1 MIIASFSWR
10 QNTSAKDCVRTESGE
25 EFGCA
30 LISRWEIW
38 GTPRFLHYLEV
49 LRDNGIAR
57 NPHRANGS
65 NLICQNPAS
74 RQPGF
79 SRRRFFRWSSSLAAS
94 LGVAPLFSSA
104 RSLASTEKEVEGEDY
119 YDKLGVPTIINAAG
133 TYTTL
138 TAACM
143 PPVVLAA
150 VQKAALHPVR
160 LHDLQVK
167 VGRVHREAPAMRG
180 RRGHLRRRRE
190 RSPWPPPLACRSAN
204 NIDPMAMPQA
214 IDGMKNQVIVQK
226 AHRYGY
232 DHAMFLCGA
241 RVTEVVTLDDYKRAC
256 AAGNAIMTNFFN
268 AAEEEDGVAGT
279 AQIGREEWLRIAH
292 EHNIPCH
299 LDAAADMPPI
309 SNLWKYTGMG
319 FDLVAFSGGK
329 GMRGPQ
335 NAGLLLGKKH
345 LTDLAQQNN
354 NPEEGVGRGMK
365 VAKEQIVGMVAAV
378 DWVLSHTEES
388 MQGDYQK
395 RADLIAATV
404 KGIPSVTTETVVPR
418 IANHVPHLLI
428 RFDPS
433 VTGVTTTQIVAK
445 LREGQPSIELNP
457 NTGQPPNQGIPSNA
471 NTLVVG
477 VWMLQPGEDAIVGR
491 RIREAL
497 TSKA

>member
-1 MIIASFSWR
+1 M
-10 QNTSAKDCVRTESGE
+10 T
-25 EFGCA
+25 
-30 LISRWEIW
+30 
-38 GTPRFLHYLEV
+38 V
-49 LRDNGIAR
+49 LTN
-57 NPHRANGS
+57 S
-65 NLICQNPAS
+65 L
-74 RQPGF
+74 F
-79 SRRRFFRWSSSLAAS
+79 SRRRFFRWTSTLAAG
-94 LGVAPLFSSA
+94 LGVAPFVPSA
-104 RSLASTEKEVEGEDY
+104 SAANVVEGEDY

-160 LHDLQVK
+160 LHDLQTK
-167 VGRVHREAPAMRG
+167 SGEYIAGRLKCEGAVVTSGASGAIT
-180 RRGHLRRRRE
+180 
-190 RSPWPPPLACRSAN
+190 LATAACLQSAN
-204 NIDPMAMPQA
+204 NMSPMAMPQA
-214 IDGMKNQVIVQK
+214 IDGLKNQVIVQK
-226 AHRYGY
+226 AHRYEY
-232 DHAMFLCGA
+232 DHAIFLCGA
-241 RVTEVVTLDDYKRAC
+241 RITEVVTLDEYKHAC

-268 AAEEEDGVAGT
+268 AAEDEVGIAGT
-279 AQIGREEWLRIAH
+279 AQIGREEWLRVAH

-345 LTDLAQQNN
+345 LTELAQQNN
-354 NPEEGVGRGMK
+354 NPNVGVGRGMK

-395 RADLIAATV
+395 RADVIAAAV
-404 KGIPSVTTETVVPR
+404 KGIPSVTTETVVPK

-433 VTGVTTTQIVAK
+433 VRGITTKEILTV
-445 LREGQPSIELNP
+445 LSEGKPSIELNP
-457 NTGQPPNQGIPSNA
+457 NSGQPPNQGIPSDA

-477 VWMLQPGEDAIVGR
+477 VWMLQPGEDVIVGR
-491 RIREAL
+491 RIHEAL
-497 TSKA
+497 SRKA

>member
-1 MIIASFSWR
+1 MSEYTA
-10 QNTSAKDCVRTESGE
+10 
-25 EFGCA
+25 
-30 LISRWEIW
+30 
-38 GTPRFLHYLEV
+38 PRFPRRSL
-49 LRDNGIAR
+49 LRWTG
-57 NPHRANGS
+57 
-65 NLICQNPAS
+65 
-74 RQPGF
+74 
-79 SRRRFFRWSSSLAAS
+79 SLAAS
-94 LGVAPLFSSA
+94 LGVAPWLSYPA
-104 RSLASTEKEVEGEDY
+104 HAAELEGTDY
-119 YDKLGVPTIINAAG
+119 YDKLGVPKIINAAG

-160 LHDLQVK
+160 LRDLQTK
-167 VGRVHREAPAMRG
+167 SGEYIA
-180 RRGHLRRRRE
+180 RRLQCEGAVVTSGAAGAITLATAACLQYANHND
-190 RSPWPPPLACRSAN
+190 PLS
-204 NIDPMAMPQA
+204 MPQA

-232 DHAMFLCGA
+232 DHAIFLCGA
-241 RVTEVVTLDDYKRAC
+241 RITEVVTMEEYQSAC

-279 AQIGREEWLRIAH
+279 AQIGREDWLRVAH

-345 LTDLAQQNN
+345 LTDLAAQNN

-395 RADLIAATV
+395 RVDVIQAAV
-404 KGIPSVTTETVVPR
+404 KGLPSVTTQTVVPR

-433 VTGVTTTQIVAK
+433 VTGVTTKEILTTLSHGK
-445 LREGQPSIELNP
+445 PSIELNP
-457 NTGQPPNQGIPSNA
+457 NSGQPPNQGIPSDA

-477 VWMLQPGEDAIVGR
+477 VWMMQPGEDVIVGR

-497 TSKA
+497 TRKT

>member
-1 MIIASFSWR
+1 VSASTGP
-10 QNTSAKDCVRTESGE
+10 QEG
-25 EFGCA
+25 
-30 LISRWEIW
+30 
-38 GTPRFLHYLEV
+38 FL
-49 LRDNGIAR
+49 
-57 NPHRANGS
+57 
-65 NLICQNPAS
+65 
-74 RQPGF
+74 
-79 SRRRFFRWSSSLAAS
+79 SRRRFFRWTSSLAAMS
-94 LGVAPLFSSA
+94 VGPLFASEKI
-104 RSLASTEKEVEGEDY
+104 LAKTPPQAEGEGEDY
-119 YDKLGVPTIINAAG
+119 YDKLGVAKIINAAG

-143 PPVVLAA
+143 PPTVLAA
-150 VQKAALHPVR
+150 VKKSALHPVR
-160 LHDLQVK
+160 LLDLQIKAGEYVAQRLK
-167 VGRVHREAPAMRG
+167 CEGAVVTSGASGAI
-180 RRGHLRRRRE
+180 
-190 RSPWPPPLACRSAN
+190 SLATAACLQYAN
-204 NIDPMAMPQA
+204 NIKPLAMPQA
-214 IDGMKNQVIVQK
+214 IDGLKNQVIVQR

-256 AAGNAIMTNFFN
+256 NAGNAIMTNFFN
-268 AAEEEDGVAGT
+268 AAEEEDGVTGT
-279 AQIGREEWLRIAH
+279 AQIGREEWLRVAH
-292 EHNIPCH
+292 DHSIPCH

-345 LTDLAQQNN
+345 LTDLANQNN
-354 NPEEGVGRGMK
+354 NPGDGVGRGMK

-395 RADLIAATV
+395 RADLIANSV
-404 KGIPSVTTETVVPR
+404 KGIPSVTTETVVPK

-428 RFDPS
+428 RFDPV
-433 VTGVTTTQIVAK
+433 VTGVTTREIVKA
-445 LREGQPSIELNP
+445 LREGTPSIELNP
-457 NTGQPPNQGIPSNA
+457 NTGHEPNQGIPSNA

-491 RIREAL
+491 RIRAAL
-497 TSKA
+497 TKIT